1 MVAPKLMFLMTTIMY
16 VQMDEVNIYLTYLI
30 NEGKLSHKEA
40 EIFVDF
46 AQDLVL
52 DGYSD
57 LEIENI
63 IIRDINQTLE
73 RK

>member
-1 MVAPKLMFLMTTIMY
+1 MVAPKLMFLMATIMY
-16 VQMDEVNIYLTYLI
+16 VQMDEVNIYLTDLI

-57 LEIENI
+57 IEIENI
-63 IIRDINQTLE
+63 VIEDINQTLE